1 LRPRE
6 VVAPVTAAGL
16 LFAVVR
22 PAGFFTA
29 GVRAV
34 GFFAAALALL
44 AVVVPV
50 AA

>member
-1 LRPRE
+1 
-6 VVAPVTAAGL
+6 L